1 MSNKIIQATIAGII
15 ATIVFSIVVII
26 APGIGLPKMNPPGM
40 VSMMLGV
47 PMFVGWLWHFMIG
60 IIFAISYALLFIN
73 LLSKVSSNILK
84 GVIFGF
90 AAFVFAQIM
99 LAIMGLML
107 PMPPMDGS
115 MMMNMIGSIIGHI
128 IFGITVALMV
138 EAPVAEKSFA

>member
-1 MSNKIIQATIAGII
+1 
-15 ATIVFSIVVII
+15 
-26 APGIGLPKMNPPGM
+26 MNPPAM

-47 PMFVGWLWHFMIG
+47 PMFVGWLLHFMIG

-90 AAFVFAQIM
+90 AAFAFAQIM

>member
-1 MSNKIIQATIAGII
+1 MSNKITQATIAGII
-15 ATIVFSIVVII
+15 ATVVFSIVTMI
-26 APGIGLPKMNPPGM
+26 APMIGMPKMNPPAM

-47 PMFVGWLWHFMIG
+47 PMFVGWLLHFMIG
-60 IIFAISYALLFIN
+60 IIFAISYAFLFIN
-73 LLSKVSSNILK
+73 LLSKVSSNLLK

-115 MMMNMIGSIIGHI
+115 MMMNMIGSIMGHV